1 VWVPPTLEGELKHAV
16 LELNKARLSAMLPKI
31 DAETLPMGD
40 VKQLTAEAARIEQ
53 FQEEIR
59 ELREGMKRMR
69 TELHDALECTS
80 RAEEERDA
88 LESQVSLLRRQSEQ
102 YRERI
107 EIQKRRAEMSGAA
120 SAAAAVEA
128 VLVAEDKS
136 FDTDVAEVTAM
147 MRAENEKLMNRLEN
161 PGWIEEQDAL
171 LAERDALA
179 RRVVELEK
187 GRDAS

>member
-1 VWVPPTLEGELKHAV
+1 
-16 LELNKARLSAMLPKI
+16 
-31 DAETLPMGD
+31 
-40 VKQLTAEAARIEQ
+40 
-53 FQEEIR
+53 
-59 ELREGMKRMR
+59 
-69 TELHDALECTS
+69 
-80 RAEEERDA
+80 
-88 LESQVSLLRRQSEQ
+88 
-102 YRERI
+102 
-107 EIQKRRAEMSGAA
+107 MSGAA

-128 VLVAEDKS
+128 VLVAEDKA

>member
-1 VWVPPTLEGELKHAV
+1 
-16 LELNKARLSAMLPKI
+16 
-31 DAETLPMGD
+31 
-40 VKQLTAEAARIEQ
+40 
-53 FQEEIR
+53 
-59 ELREGMKRMR
+59 
-69 TELHDALECTS
+69 
-80 RAEEERDA
+80 
-88 LESQVSLLRRQSEQ
+88 
-102 YRERI
+102 
-107 EIQKRRAEMSGAA
+107 MSGAA

-179 RRVVELEK
+179 RRVAELEK
-187 GRDAS
+187 GSGAS

>member
-1 VWVPPTLEGELKHAV
+1 
-16 LELNKARLSAMLPKI
+16 
-31 DAETLPMGD
+31 
-40 VKQLTAEAARIEQ
+40 
-53 FQEEIR
+53 
-59 ELREGMKRMR
+59 
-69 TELHDALECTS
+69 
-80 RAEEERDA
+80 
-88 LESQVSLLRRQSEQ
+88 
-102 YRERI
+102 
-107 EIQKRRAEMSGAA
+107 MSGAA

-179 RRVVELEK
+179 QRVAELEK
-187 GRDAS
+187 GSGAS

>member
-1 VWVPPTLEGELKHAV
+1 
-16 LELNKARLSAMLPKI
+16 
-31 DAETLPMGD
+31 
-40 VKQLTAEAARIEQ
+40 
-53 FQEEIR
+53 
-59 ELREGMKRMR
+59 
-69 TELHDALECTS
+69 
-80 RAEEERDA
+80 
-88 LESQVSLLRRQSEQ
+88 
-102 YRERI
+102 
-107 EIQKRRAEMSGAA
+107 MSGAA

-179 RRVVELEK
+179 RRVAELEK
-187 GRDAS
+187 GSSAS

>member
-1 VWVPPTLEGELKHAV
+1 
-16 LELNKARLSAMLPKI
+16 
-31 DAETLPMGD
+31 
-40 VKQLTAEAARIEQ
+40 
-53 FQEEIR
+53 
-59 ELREGMKRMR
+59 
-69 TELHDALECTS
+69 
-80 RAEEERDA
+80 
-88 LESQVSLLRRQSEQ
+88 
-102 YRERI
+102 
-107 EIQKRRAEMSGAA
+107 MSGAA

>member
-1 VWVPPTLEGELKHAV
+1 
-16 LELNKARLSAMLPKI
+16 
-31 DAETLPMGD
+31 
-40 VKQLTAEAARIEQ
+40 
-53 FQEEIR
+53 
-59 ELREGMKRMR
+59 MKRMR

-88 LESQVSLLRRQSEQ
+88 LESQVSLLRRQSEKD
-102 YRERI
+102 RERI
-107 EIQKRRAEMSGAA
+107 EIQKRRAEMSSAA

-179 RRVVELEK
+179 RRVAELEK
-187 GRDAS
+187 GSGAS